1 MAKDPICGMFVEE
14 GPKALQTTLRGTTFY
29 FCSDGCLKTFLK
41 PEVEIRNLKRLT
53 ALSFIVGIPL
63 LALALSD
70 SLGFRP
76 LSATLPSVLIFGPE
90 IWLFLAATPVQILG
104 GRRFYSGFLHAM
116 KSRTANMDTLIAL
129 GTSAAWGYSTLITF
143 AGDIIPPD
151 ARAVYFESSVL
162 IIGFIL
168 LGKVLEHSMKRRATD
183 SVRKLLDLQPKM
195 ATVIRKGK
203 EIEVRVEELVVGDII
218 LIKPGEKIPVDGTV
232 IEGHSTIDEQMITG
246 ESIPV
251 EKGVHDVAIG
261 ATMNQTGL
269 LKIKATKVG
278 ADTTLSQIVKLV
290 EEAVVARAPIERLVD
305 KVSSY
310 FVPAVVLLALASFA
324 IWFFSLGSFIQ
335 GFTVLIAVLIIACP
349 CALGLATPAAI
360 MVGTGKGAENGILIK
375 GGEHLEKAYKL
386 QSIVFDKTG
395 TLTKGVPSLTDV
407 VSIAKRSEKD
417 VIKDAAI
424 VEKGSEH
431 PLGGA
436 ILRRAEAMGIK
447 IPSADSFDA
456 IPGQG
461 VKARYNK
468 SEFLVG
474 NRKLLISAKID
485 LAPYEQRIKQFEED
499 GKTAMLLARDGK
511 LEGILA
517 VADTVKD
524 EAREAILELKS
535 LGLEIIMLTGDN
547 PRTAHAISEG
557 LGITNVVAEV
567 LPGEKS
573 DVIKKLQGEG
583 KVVAMVGDGINDAP
597 ALAQADIGIALGSGT
612 DVAVETGG
620 IVLIRNDLRDVVSSI
635 KLSKATMSK
644 IKQNLFWAF
653 AYNAALIPVA
663 AFGLLGTHVYLAGL
677 AMALSSVSV
686 LTNSL
691 LLRRFK
697 LRRSA

>member
-53 ALSFIVGIPL
+53 AMSFIVGIPL
-63 LALALSD
+63 LAVALLD
-70 SLGFRP
+70 SLGFQE
-76 LSATLPSVLIFGPE
+76 LSVTLPSVLIFGPE
-90 IWLFLAATPVQILG
+90 IWLFIAATPVQILG
-104 GRRFYSGFLHAM
+104 GRRFYSGFLHAL

-129 GTSAAWGYSTLITF
+129 GTSAAWGYSTLIVF
-143 AGDIIPPD
+143 AGDIIPLS
-151 ARAVYFESSVL
+151 ARAVYFESSAL

-168 LGKVLEHSMKRRATD
+168 LGKVLEHTMKRRATD
-183 SVRKLLDLQPKM
+183 SVRKLMDLQPKK

-203 EIEVRVEELVVGDII
+203 EVEILVEELVVGDVI
-218 LIKPGEKIPVDGTV
+218 LIKPGERIPVDGTV
-232 IEGHSTIDEQMITG
+232 IEGHSTVDEQMITG
-246 ESIPV
+246 ESFPV
-251 EKGVHDVAIG
+251 EKGVNDAAIG
-261 ATMNQTGL
+261 ATINKTGL
-269 LKIKATKVG
+269 LKIKTTKIG
-278 ADTTLSQIVKLV
+278 SDTTLSQIVKLV

-305 KVSSY
+305 KVSGY
-310 FVPAVVLLALASFA
+310 FVPAVIIIALISFA
-324 IWFFSLGSFIQ
+324 VWFFTLGSFIQ

-395 TLTKGVPSLTDV
+395 TLTKGVPSLTDIVDIGDRGEEEV
-407 VSIAKRSEKD
+407 VR
-417 VIKDAAI
+417 DAAI

-431 PLGGA
+431 PLGAA
-436 ILRRAEAMGIK
+436 IIRRAKELGLK
-447 IPSADSFDA
+447 IPDADSFEA

-461 VKARYNK
+461 VKAKYK
-468 SEFLVG
+468 KTEFLVG
-474 NRKLLISAKID
+474 NRKLLTSAKID
-485 LAPYEQRIKQFEED
+485 VAPYDHHITQLEED

-511 LEGILA
+511 LDGILA

-524 EAREAILELKS
+524 EAKEAISELKS
-535 LGLEIIMLTGDN
+535 MGLEIIMLTGDN
-547 PRTAHAISEG
+547 PRTAHAIAEG

-573 DVIKKLQGEG
+573 NVIKKLQGEG

-597 ALAQADIGIALGSGT
+597 ALAQSDIGIALGSGT

-620 IVLIRNDLRDVVSSI
+620 IVLLRNDLRGVVSSI

-653 AYNAALIPVA
+653 AYNSALIPVA

-677 AMALSSVSV
+677 AMGLSSVSV
-686 LTNSL
+686 LVNSL
-691 LLRRFK
+691 TLRRFK
-697 LRRSA
+697 LSKSD